1 MPMWMNYWTQFN
13 VDDADEDEDDA
24 DEGDADED
32 EDDADEDADVDELLD
47 SIPSRFNLAPVVS
60 CVLLQRKA

>member
-1 MPMWMNYWTQFN
+1 MIITFTFSITLTEE
-13 VDDADEDEDDA
+13 DAN
-24 DEGDADED
+24 ED